1 MRRRLFIV
9 GLCLSLLLLQLP
21 AALAAQ
27 ELKPFV
33 RGSYQQLVSA
43 HGDKPFIVAFW
54 SVNCTYCGAELSMLG
69 KLIKKYRGLGLVLVS
84 TDTPADGQEIAA
96 TLDKFALGRAEAWV
110 FADSYSE
117 RLRFEVDSAWYGELP
132 RTYLY
137 SAKDGVKAASGKLD
151 QAEVERWIKQQYG
164 LR

>member
-1 MRRRLFIV
+1 MRRSLSIV
-9 GLCLSLLLLQLP
+9 WLCLSLLLMDLRP
-21 AALAAQ
+21 ALAGQ

-33 RGSYQQLVSA
+33 RGSYQQLISV
-43 HGDKPFIVAFW
+43 HGDKPFIVTFW
-54 SVNCTYCGAELSMLG
+54 SVNCTYCGAELSLFG
-69 KLIKKYRGLGLVLVS
+69 KLLKKYRGLDLVLVS
-84 TDTPADGQEIAA
+84 TDTPADGREIAA

-137 SAKDGVKAASGKLD
+137 SVKDGVKAASGKLD